1 MVLTKAELLAA
12 LQSEVRILLHLADKI
27 DPSMLEYRPTPK
39 QRSTLELLRYLSIMG
54 PTFVEYG
61 ITGSQDPEIW
71 NRAAAAADARDF
83 AQTVAA
89 IAAQHDGYARL
100 LGDVP
105 DDVFRRERSGISGV
119 TSTGASLVNV
129 VLCGCAAYRTQLFLY
144 LKACGREDLGT
155 MNLWAGMDAPAP
167 AVS

>member
-1 MVLTKAELLAA
+1 
-12 LQSEVRILLHLADKI
+12 
-27 DPSMLEYRPTPK
+27 
-39 QRSTLELLRYLSIMG
+39 
-54 PTFVEYG
+54 
-61 ITGSQDPEIW
+61 
-71 NRAAAAADARDF
+71 
-83 AQTVAA
+83 
-89 IAAQHDGYARL
+89 
-100 LGDVP
+100 
-105 DDVFRRERSGISGV
+105 VFRRERTGISGV